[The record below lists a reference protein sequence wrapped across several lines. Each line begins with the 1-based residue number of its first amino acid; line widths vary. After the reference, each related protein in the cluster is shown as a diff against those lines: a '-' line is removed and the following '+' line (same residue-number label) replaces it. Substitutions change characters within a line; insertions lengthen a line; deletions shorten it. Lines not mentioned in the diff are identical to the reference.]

1 MIIKAN
7 GHSALIAVTGLFVL
21 CVSPLQAETDTET
34 STANSKSDNEIAAP
48 MPQHNHLQHA
58 WHHRRSDVPRRSH
71 AIETKADADKSAKE
85 PAAANIAADDSK
97 ILPDIPPLVANANAR
112 MLLAGIQLSTSVAI
126 PMGIDARAASDP
138 SAAAKAD
145 NGTLVVSADQ
155 LNDVDRSLREG
166 GQVAATSA
174 DPPPGQTI
182 ATTSEVPVWDQT
194 SLIGKI
200 FIGFGTLL
208 TMASA
213 ARMFMT

>member
-1 MIIKAN
+1 MIVKASTR
-7 GHSALIAVTGLFVL
+7 SALIVVAGLFVL
-21 CVSPLQAETDTET
+21 CVSPLRAEIGTEV
-34 STANSKSDNEIAAP
+34 STANSKSDNAIAAL
-48 MPQHNHLQHA
+48 MPQPKQHLRHA
-58 WHHRRSDVPRRSH
+58 WHRQSPAPRKFH
-71 AIETKADADKSAKE
+71 AIEAKADADKSEKD
-85 PAAANIAADDSK
+85 PAATNIAADDGKTLS
-97 ILPDIPPLVANANAR
+97 DISPSVANANAR
-112 MLLAGIQLSTSVAI
+112 MLLAGIQLSTSATI
-126 PMGIDARAASDP
+126 PTGIDAHAASDP

-166 GQVAATSA
+166 GQVAAAVA
-174 DPPPGQTI
+174 DPPAQAI
-182 ATTSEVPVWDQT
+182 ATTSEVPVWDQA